1 MLAQAGVVDAG
12 GRGLCV
18 VLDAAES
25 AITGQAR
32 DHGDAPR
39 RLSRRSRSP
48 RVPTGDLTE
57 DGPAYEVMYLLEA
70 DDDAIPP
77 LREELAPLGDSLV
90 VVGGEG
96 LWNVHVHV
104 DDVGAAVEAGIR
116 AGAARRIQVT
126 HFAEQVDRAR
136 EQARGAP
143 RPQAGRRRRRAGP
156 GRALRGGRRRR

>member
-25 AITGQAR
+25 AITGQRATTSTPHVGTPAIPVAR
-32 DHGDAPR
+32 I
-39 RLSRRSRSP
+39 
-48 RVPTGDLTE
+48 PTGDLTE

-77 LREELAPLGDSLV
+77 LRQALAPLGDSLV
-90 VVGGEG
+90 VVGGDG

-104 DDVGAAVEAGIR
+104 DDVGAAIEAGIR
-116 AGAARRIQVT
+116 AGT
-126 HFAEQVDRAR
+126 P
-136 EQARGAP
+136 AP
-143 RPQAGRRRRRAGP
+143 DPGHPLRRAGRARPREARPSGAAAGWSSSRPVP
-156 GRALRGGRRRR
+156 GSPSCSPRPAPR